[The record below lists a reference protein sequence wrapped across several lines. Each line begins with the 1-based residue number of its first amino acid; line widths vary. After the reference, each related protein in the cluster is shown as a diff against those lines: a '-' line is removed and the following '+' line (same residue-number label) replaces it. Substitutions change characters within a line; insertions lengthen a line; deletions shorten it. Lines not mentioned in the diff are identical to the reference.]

1 VFVPAEDVES
11 TSSAALRTA
20 KIILLTPLG
29 AGSVAKNQGTRTT
42 AP

>member
-20 KIILLTPLG
+20 EIILLTPLK
-29 AGSVAKNQGTRTT
+29 ASFVVED
-42 AP
+42 